1 MGIENVRARD
11 ADTSLEKELDAIERA
26 GAGKKKGRAKHP
38 MDAEPIKTEH
48 RRLMDWYWQ
57 EMDRQAVNRFH
68 MAVDHDFYDGDQWF
82 SEDALELMAR
92 GQAPIAINEIAPMID
107 WMIGTQRR
115 SRIDAHVAPRTEDD
129 IPLADV
135 KTKVMKY
142 AGDVNNSQ
150 YVQSDAFAEAVKA
163 GLSWLEDDITLD
175 PTREILYHGHESWR
189 FVLWDSLGSKKKDV
203 SDGRYL
209 FRWRWL
215 DLDVGVAMFPDRRA
229 ALERAAT
236 KQSLHDDE
244 EQEVWYMGERLDD
257 MQQQA
262 QTSGRWSYRSS
273 VDSNGTQRTRLRV
286 MQAWYRKPEP
296 AKLMYA
302 DDGNHGQVYDENNP
316 EMRAAVEGGSAT
328 LVDRVVMRMY
338 HAILTESDMLRH
350 GPLPHRHQ
358 SYPLTPVFAYRRGRD
373 GLPYGPGRRV
383 RDIQEDLNKRFSK
396 AQFLLATNQTISD
409 EGAVEDME
417 EMREQVDRPD
427 GDIVV
432 KAGKRFEIRRD
443 SEMVKGQIDLMMLD
457 SSKIQRGVNV
467 NDENLGR
474 RTNAESGTAI
484 TARQEQGSV
493 SSTEP
498 LDNLRYAMQIS
509 GQKRLSLCEQYYT
522 LPKVIRVSG
531 VKEGYEWVKVNEPE
545 LQPDGTVRFLND
557 ITASQADYV
566 VAEQD
571 FAGTMR
577 QVMFE
582 HMMALAARAGI
593 APELAIRLLR
603 IAIEFSDF
611 PNKDAIAQ
619 EIRRMSGEAPPP
631 DKMTPEEK
639 TAAEEQMKAQAEAQQ
654 MQRELAAATLA
665 AEQGKAAKLNAEAQK
680 IMAEAQAL
688 GNPDIEG
695 AANDVRAEASR
706 NLEAMA
712 EQLRQAQAEIT
723 TMRAQAAGDTEKAR
737 IDAEGK
743 VRVAEIEA
751 KAQGVSDALVA
762 RLETLA
768 DAVVKLQPK
777 GGSDGASS

>member
-1 MGIENVRARD
+1 MGIENVRAKG
-11 ADTSLEKELDAIERA
+11 ADTSLERELDAIERA
-26 GAGKKKGRAKHP
+26 GAGKKRGRRGTHP
-38 MDAEPIKTEH
+38 MDAEPIKLEH

-68 MAVDHDFYDGDQWF
+68 MAVDQDFYDGDQWF

-92 GQAPIAINEIAPMID
+92 GQAPIVINEIAPMID

-129 IPLADV
+129 VQLADV

-142 AGDVNNSQ
+142 VGDVNNSQ

-163 GLSWLEDDITLD
+163 GLSWLEDDIRLD
-175 PTREILYHGHESWR
+175 PTKEILYHRHESWR
-189 FVLWDSLGSKKKDV
+189 FVLWDSLGAREKDV
-203 SDGRYL
+203 SDGRYM
-209 FRWRWL
+209 FRWRWV
-215 DLDVGVAMFPDRRA
+215 DLDVAVAMFPDRRA

-236 KQSLHDDE
+236 KQTLHDDE

-262 QTSGRWSYRSS
+262 QTSGRWSYRSTT
-273 VDSNGTQRTRLRV
+273 DSSNSHRTRLRL
-286 MQAWYRKPEP
+286 MQGWYRKPEP
-296 AKLMYA
+296 AKVMYA
-302 DDGNHGQVYDENNP
+302 DDGNHGQVFDEKN
-316 EMRAAVEGGSAT
+316 EDMRAAVETGGAT
-328 LVDRVVMRMY
+328 LVDRIVLRMY
-338 HAILTESDMLRH
+338 HAIFTESDMLKH

-358 SYPLTPVFAYRRGRD
+358 SFPLTPIFAYRRGRD

-417 EMREQVDRPD
+417 EMREQVERPD

-443 SEMVKGQIDLMMLD
+443 TEMVKGQLELMQLD
-457 SSKIQRGVNV
+457 SSKIQRVTNV

-474 RTNAESGTAI
+474 RTNADSGLAI
-484 TARQEQGSV
+484 QARQEQGSI

-498 LDNLRYAMQIS
+498 LDNLRFAMQVS
-509 GQKRLSLCEQYYT
+509 GQKRLSLAEQYYT
-522 LPKVIRVSG
+522 LPKVVRISG
-531 VKEGYEWVKVNEPE
+531 VKDGYEWVKVNEPE
-545 LQPDGTVRFLND
+545 LQADGSVRFLND
-557 ITASQADYV
+557 ITASQADFI

-577 QVMFE
+577 HVMSE
-582 HMMALAARAGI
+582 KMMDLAGRAGI
-593 APELAIRLLR
+593 APELAIRLMR

-611 PNKDAIAQ
+611 PNKEAIAQ

-631 DKMTPEEK
+631 DKMTPEEAK
-639 TAAEEQMKAQAEAQQ
+639 AAEDQLKAQAEAQA
-654 MQRELAAATLA
+654 MQREMMAATLA
-665 AEQGKAAKLNAEAQK
+665 KEQATAAKLGAEAQE
-680 IMAEAQAL
+680 IMSRAQ
-688 GNPDIEG
+688 GNPEIEG
-695 AANDVRAEASR
+695 AAADVRAEASR

-712 EQLRQAQAEIT
+712 EQLRQSQAQVTEL
-723 TMRAQAAGDTEKAR
+723 RAKAAGDVERAR
-737 IDAEGK
+737 IDADAK
-743 VRVAEIEA
+743 ARVAEIQA
-751 KAQGVSDALVA
+751 RAQGVSDGLVA

-777 GGSDGASS
+777 GAGDGKGT